1 MTDAATLS
9 IDESDNAFVHR
20 TGPIAAMQHALH
32 RFPTISPLF
41 VLVVSWIALALA
53 AERGNFATWG
63 STSTIL
69 KQTAVLGTVAVA
81 QTLIV
86 LTAGID
92 LSVGTGMLFTHLVV
106 AKVFAEQ
113 GWNPWLAFALGAAI
127 GALLGLFHGFL
138 VTKVALP
145 PFIVT
150 LGTFYIF
157 QSLGFV
163 YSEAQTIAKEA
174 IGGQSAQGGL
184 LWAGRA
190 LKVSSMTLF
199 VMVLVALALYAMVI
213 VVGHLRRPDGQTS
226 LLRRLVPALVPAG
239 LVLFGLY
246 GWPGKAFRNGQLDI
260 INGVPVMFGLYLLVW
275 LVLTN
280 TAWGTHVYATGDDKE
295 AARLAGIN
303 VNRVLVSVYVVAG
316 LIYAF
321 GGWVQLGRALSAS
334 ANSAQDINLES
345 ITAVV
350 IGGTSLF
357 GGRGRIWGTLIG
369 ALIVSVFRLG
379 LKLAGVDVYYQT
391 FAIGSLIIIAVAL
404 DQWIRTVAK

>member
-1 MTDAATLS
+1 
-9 IDESDNAFVHR
+9 
-20 TGPIAAMQHALH
+20 
-32 RFPTISPLF
+32 
-41 VLVVSWIALALA
+41 
-53 AERGNFATWG
+53 
-63 STSTIL
+63 
-69 KQTAVLGTVAVA
+69 
-81 QTLIV
+81 
-86 LTAGID
+86 
-92 LSVGTGMLFTHLVV
+92 
-106 AKVFAEQ
+106 
-113 GWNPWLAFALGAAI
+113 
-127 GALLGLFHGFL
+127 
-138 VTKVALP
+138 
-145 PFIVT
+145 
-150 LGTFYIF
+150 
-157 QSLGFV
+157 
-163 YSEAQTIAKEA
+163 
-174 IGGQSAQGGL
+174 
-184 LWAGRA
+184 
-190 LKVSSMTLF
+190 
-199 VMVLVALALYAMVI
+199 MVLVALALYAMVI

-275 LVLTN
+275 FVLTN